1 MNRTCKAMLFAL
13 LNGPDS
19 ENGCMIL
26 LSLCFAMVNF
36 HAIVNLVCIADAGA

>member
-1 MNRTCKAMLFAL
+1 MNLACKAILVAR

-26 LSLCFAMVNF
+26 LSSCFAMVDF
-36 HAIVNLVCIADAGA
+36 HAIVNLVCIDDAGA